1 MKERRKVNHIGVG
14 GGGDGS
20 DCGEAEGKMERELT
34 DCSSPEIFWP
44 DDLQSWNSRV
54 LTFSVVASVI

>member
-1 MKERRKVNHIGVG
+1 MPENKLVKERRKVNHIGVG

-34 DCSSPEIFWP
+34 DCSSPEIF
-44 DDLQSWNSRV
+44 
-54 LTFSVVASVI
+54 